1 MVFSKLY
8 LTGIGISMH
17 INNKTY
23 PLWTNERMDLHY
35 SQKIFALKQGQ
46 IGFKGDSKYFMK
58 GRLKKYP
65 MNEQ

>member
-1 MVFSKLY
+1 MK
-8 LTGIGISMH
+8 
-17 INNKTY
+17 INNKGY